1 MVSFRGK
8 KKKAWATPGSVSFR
22 GLIQNFRR
30 ATPPISYAESPNL
43 VPRAFEGKA
52 LGTRLGVFPPP
63 PSPGSELIQN
73 LKQGSFFKF
82 MAVME
87 NINQEDHLVLKGAA
101 KVLLQ
106 GMSVTW
112 TSPLSD
118 NNKKLAS
125 LAFTQFTL
133 PVLP

>member
-1 MVSFRGK
+1 
-8 KKKAWATPGSVSFR
+8 
-22 GLIQNFRR
+22 
-30 ATPPISYAESPNL
+30 
-43 VPRAFEGKA
+43 
-52 LGTRLGVFPPP
+52 
-63 PSPGSELIQN
+63 
-73 LKQGSFFKF
+73 
-82 MAVME
+82 ME

-101 KVLLQ
+101 KVLLQGVQ

-125 LAFTQFTL
+125 LAFNQFTL